1 MAGRDTR
8 RIPGPEKCMPY
19 TIFQPKEKKSF
30 LGQDGMRVDG
40 RSAIDPRK
48 LFVSVGIISQAKGS
62 SYLEVGNTKVCCG
75 VYGPKDI
82 QRGHDFKMTCQVLCE
97 VQLAPFS
104 CIVRRS
110 PQPDKRQRDMCRQL
124 KEALESVIVLEK
136 FPKSQIDVYL
146 TIIEDDGGALAA
158 CITAAGLALCHA
170 NIDVYDFVIGAS
182 VLWHGGIIY
191 ADPSRHEEENESS
204 ETRSSGTE
212 GGLLTI
218 GMMPNYANGQVS
230 LMLQEGQIS
239 ADNLCEG
246 LDLAVEMCQRIY
258 TLCKK
263 TLEEYVDQALEDQAA
278 IAVDD

>member
-124 KEALESVIVLEK
+124 KEALESVIVL
-136 FPKSQIDVYL
+136 
-146 TIIEDDGGALAA
+146 
-158 CITAAGLALCHA
+158 
-170 NIDVYDFVIGAS
+170 
-182 VLWHGGIIY
+182 LWHGGIIY

-263 TLEEYVDQALEDQAA
+263 TLEEYVDQALEDQAT
-278 IAVDD
+278 ITVDD